1 METEEPQVRGMN
13 GHTALIRKIDGYT
26 ADHIPA
32 VRIFS
37 LIAPKEAA
45 DVLLKHPVIVS
56 IHSGIFGARF
66 YVLHHM
72 CCENKTSHFLLLGMG
87 AFLSV
92 GDTVSLLPPLPYN
105 LYAFL
110 LPPALFA

>member
-1 METEEPQVRGMN
+1 MFLQD
-13 GHTALIRKIDGYT
+13 L
-26 ADHIPA
+26 
-32 VRIFS
+32 S
-37 LIAPKEAA
+37 L
-45 DVLLKHPVIVS
+45 LLTRRLFYPIVS